1 MTARSHVKIN
11 ILSFKEWTTATLSM
25 AKTDILLETKD
36 GCN

>member
-11 ILSFKEWTTATLSM
+11 TLSFKEWATATLSM

>member
-1 MTARSHVKIN
+1 MTATSHVKIN
-11 ILSFKEWTTATLSM
+11 TLSFKEWTTATLSM